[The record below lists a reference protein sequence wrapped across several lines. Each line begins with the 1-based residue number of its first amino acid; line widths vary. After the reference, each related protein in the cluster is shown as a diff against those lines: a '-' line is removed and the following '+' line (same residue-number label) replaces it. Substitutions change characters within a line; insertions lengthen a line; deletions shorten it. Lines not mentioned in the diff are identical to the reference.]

1 MIQFPVILI
10 GAVVGTVVGL
20 TSIGAGSVLTSVL
33 VLFLGVPP
41 SVAIG
46 VSLLNASGMKLFGG
60 VAYASRQDVHW
71 PTVWRLATGSIPGA
85 VLGTA
90 FLHSLPSE
98 IRESVL
104 GRILGA
110 VLVLAGITTL
120 VRLLLRRSSTTRP
133 MPSWSATAALGFVI
147 GLLVSTTS
155 VGSGSVLLCAL
166 TLFVP
171 LRPQTLV
178 GTDLAHAFLLAVAA
192 TVGRLIT
199 GQIDVP
205 LTLTVLAG
213 AIPGVLL
220 GARLS
225 IGLPER
231 ALRLGLATLLV
242 GVGVHLAIF
251 NVPEA
256 RAAVVRD
263 AVPPHPTL
271 SPCGGKGCNGN
282 GHGRVTREEPLYES
296 QPPTRLV
303 GQASVCPAPSAK
315 KESPE

>member
-10 GAVVGTVVGL
+10 GAVVGTLVGL

-41 SVAIG
+41 SVAVG
-46 VSLLNASGMKLFGG
+46 VSLLNASGMKLFGSA
-60 VAYASRQDVHW
+60 AYASRQDVHW
-71 PTVWRLATGSIPGA
+71 PTVWRLASGSIPGA

-90 FLHSLPSE
+90 LLHNLPPAV
-98 IRESVL
+98 RESVL
-104 GRILGA
+104 GRVLGA
-110 VLVLAGITTL
+110 VLVLAGVTTVL
-120 VRLLLRRSSTTRP
+120 RALLRRPARTRP
-133 MPSWSATAALGFVI
+133 FPSWSATVVLGFVI
-147 GLLVSTTS
+147 GFLVSTTS

-166 TLFVP
+166 SLYFP
-171 LRPQTLV
+171 LRAQSLV
-178 GTDLAHAFLLAVAA
+178 GTDLAHAFLLAIAA
-192 TVGRLIT
+192 TVGRLVT

-220 GARLS
+220 GARLA

-256 RAAVVRD
+256 RAAASSLGQGSISPRRAQTEVR
-263 AVPPHPTL
+263 ATP
-271 SPCGGKGCNGN
+271 
-282 GHGRVTREEPLYES
+282 
-296 QPPTRLV
+296 V
-303 GQASVCPAPSAK
+303 GQTSVCPARTAK
-315 KESPE
+315 KESPK